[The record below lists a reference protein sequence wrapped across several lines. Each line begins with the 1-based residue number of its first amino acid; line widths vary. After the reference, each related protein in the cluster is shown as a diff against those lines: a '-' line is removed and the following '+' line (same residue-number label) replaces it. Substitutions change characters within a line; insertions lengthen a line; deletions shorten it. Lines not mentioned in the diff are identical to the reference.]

1 MSCRFY
7 KTHVPLSRGLLLLHQ
22 LDLSADDSGRLMQS
36 ERPLEMVC
44 RKRHQLL
51 GHCRLSTRL
60 GESDAPFGYLS
71 VVFGSEHSQR
81 MTAVIGPLNQNHG
94 RQFKFDYRQYVGA
107 YLPAGFIAPCS
118 PSHCP
123 IRTFATSTKLG

>member
-71 VVFGSEHSQR
+71 PSEVS
-81 MTAVIGPLNQNHG
+81 IP
-94 RQFKFDYRQYVGA
+94 KE
-107 YLPAGFIAPCS
+107 
-118 PSHCP
+118 
-123 IRTFATSTKLG
+123 